1 MMTDL
6 KSDNM
11 QLERVMKG
19 GHSEVVRAVCYDE
32 QLNAIVSVA
41 EDAKIA
47 VWNVQDAT
55 NGFRLERPRD
65 DDDEDVEMEDTSSS
79 KKSRSEN

>member
-19 GHSEVVRAVCYDE
+19 GHSELVRAVCYDE

-79 KKSRSEN
+79 KKSRQ